1 MQSNI
6 LRLHVKNKVKICFV
20 ATADVAIVSFLA
32 HHLRQLAKLYDLT
45 IITNTNNSDFL
56 SQIGIDANL
65 VQIKFSRKINF
76 FADFYCL
83 IRLVKIFM
91 KTRFASIHSITPKA
105 GLLAILAARICFIP
119 TRVHTF
125 TGQVWASE
133 TGLKRS
139 FLKFIDR
146 LIGKMTTHNV
156 VDSPSQCNFLVQQ
169 KVLSE
174 QKSIVFGSGSVS
186 GVDLKRFMPNEHMR
200 VKVRLELA
208 IPKGAFVFIYLG
220 RLNQDKGIL
229 DLACTFAK
237 IQNSKVFLL
246 IVGPDEGGFVDK
258 IKIINIHKSSQAK
271 FVDFTNKPEDYLA
284 ASDVLCLPS
293 YREGFGNVIIEAAA
307 MGIPAIASNIYGI
320 SDAIINQQTGLLHAP
335 GNIKSIFDAMEHLST
350 KPKLVKKYGDAA
362 MKRVKAEFDANKISK
377 YWRDFYLQVVG
388 QK

>member
-1 MQSNI
+1 
-6 LRLHVKNKVKICFV
+6 VKNKLKICFV
-20 ATADVAIVSFLA
+20 ASADVAITSFLA

-45 IITNTNNSDFL
+45 IITNTNSTDFP
-56 SQIGIDANL
+56 SQIGLDANL
-65 VQIKFSRKINF
+65 IQIKFSRKTDF

-83 IRLVKIFM
+83 IKLVQIFM

-125 TGQVWASE
+125 TGQVWAIE

-146 LIGKMTTHNV
+146 LVGKMTTHNV
-156 VDSPSQCNFLVQQ
+156 VDSPSQRDFLVQQ

-186 GVDLKRFMPNEHMR
+186 GVDLKRFMPNEQMR
-200 VKVRLELA
+200 FKARLELA
-208 IPKGAFVFIYLG
+208 IPKRAFVFIYLG

-229 DLACTFAK
+229 DLARAFAK
-237 IQNSKVFLL
+237 IQNSKAFLL

-258 IKIINIHKSSQAK
+258 IKIINTHKSSQVK
-271 FVDFTNKPEDYLA
+271 FVDFTNKPESYLA
-284 ASDVLCLPS
+284 ASDTLCLPS

-307 MGIPAIASNIYGI
+307 MGIPAIASNIYGV
-320 SDAIINQQTGLLHAP
+320 SDAIINKQTGLLHTP
-335 GNIKSIFDAMEHLST
+335 RDVKSILDAMEHFLT
-350 KPKLVKKYGDAA
+350 TTKLVKKYGDAA
-362 MKRVKAEFDANKISK
+362 MKRVKTEFDANKISK
-377 YWRDFYLQVVG
+377 YWRDFYLKVVG
-388 QK
+388 QR

>member
-1 MQSNI
+1 M
-6 LRLHVKNKVKICFV
+6 KNKVKICFV
-20 ATADVAIVSFLA
+20 ATTDVAIISFLA

-45 IITNTNNSDFL
+45 IITNINNSDFL

-65 VQIKFSRKINF
+65 VHIKFSRKIDF
-76 FADFYCL
+76 FADVYCL
-83 IRLVKIFM
+83 IKLVQIFM
-91 KTRFASIHSITPKA
+91 RTRFASIHSITPKA
-105 GLLAILAARICFIP
+105 GLLAIFAARICFIP

-125 TGQVWASE
+125 TGQVWATE

-139 FLKFIDR
+139 FLKFIDK
-146 LIGKMTTHNV
+146 LIGEMTTHNV
-156 VDSPSQCNFLVQQ
+156 VDSPSQCNFLAQQ
-169 KVLSE
+169 KVLRE

-229 DLACTFAK
+229 DLARAFAK

-258 IKIINIHKSSQAK
+258 IKIINIHKSSQVK
-271 FVDFTNKPEDYLA
+271 FVDFTSKPEDYLA

-320 SDAIINQQTGLLHAP
+320 SDAIINEQTGLLHAP
-335 GNIKSIFDAMEHLST
+335 GNIKSIFDAMEHLRT
-350 KPKLVKKYGDAA
+350 KPKLIKKYGDAA
-362 MKRVKAEFDANKISK
+362 MKRVKAEFDANTITK
-377 YWRDFYLQVVG
+377 YWCNFYLEMVR